1 MEGGEDLKLTLKEWR
16 RAKGCSI
23 TKLANSLDVSFST
36 IMRWEENA
44 EKMPI
49 GKVVDACEVLGIRLD
64 DILF

>member
-1 MEGGEDLKLTLKEWR
+1 MKLTLKEWR
-16 RAKGCSI
+16 RAKGVSI
-23 TKLANSLDVSFST
+23 AKVADGLGVSMST

-49 GKVVDACEVLGIRLD
+49 GKVVDACEVLGIKLD